1 MNSEMGRR
9 DFLKLAGIGGFILVS
24 GLGGSSA
31 TRAAESGQNG
41 FTFAQ
46 LSDTHVGFDEKEINP
61 DCAGTLIKA
70 VAMVNG
76 LATQPDFV
84 VFTGDLTHTVDDPKE
99 RRKRL
104 GDFRDI
110 AKGLKVKD
118 VKFLPGE
125 HDAALDSGEA
135 YREYLGP
142 SFYSFDHKR
151 VHFVAIDNVSDPRGI
166 IGDSQ
171 LAWLADDLR
180 KRDKDALIVVLT
192 HRPLFDLYPQWDW
205 ATRDGAKAL
214 ELLMPFKNVVVF
226 YGHIHQEHHHMAGSI
241 VHHAARG
248 LMYPLPAPGSVPK
261 KQPVHWDPAQPYRGL
276 GERTIEAKT
285 KTGQYLL
292 SELPVKG

>member
-1 MNSEMGRR
+1 MNNEMNRR
-9 DFLKLAGIGGFILVS
+9 DFLQLAGIGGFILVS
-24 GLGGSSA
+24 GLGGSSV
-31 TRAAESGQNG
+31 TRAAESDHDI
-41 FTFAQ
+41 FTFVQ
-46 LSDTHVGFDEKEINP
+46 LSDTHVGFDETDINP
-61 DCAGTLIKA
+61 DYAGTLIKA
-70 VAMVNG
+70 VATING
-76 LATQPDFV
+76 LTTQPDFV

-104 GDFRDI
+104 GEFRDI
-110 AKGLKVKD
+110 AKELKVKD
-118 VKFLPGE
+118 IKFLPGE

-142 SFYSFDHKR
+142 SFYSFDHKK
-151 VHFVAIDNVSDPRGI
+151 VHFIAIDNVSDPRGI

-180 KRDKDALIVVLT
+180 MRDKDALIVVLT

-226 YGHIHQEHHHMAGSI
+226 YGHIHQEHQHSTGSI

-261 KQPVHWDPAQPYRGL
+261 KQPVPWDPTQPYRGL